1 MHKTLIIGDIHGCEY
16 ELQALLDKAG
26 LAEGDVIIGAGDG
39 VDRGPETPQVAAFFQ
54 NMPHARSVMG
64 NHERKHMRA
73 ARHEVKLSIS
83 QQISKLQWGP
93 NYPEALT
100 WMSSLPLFIELE
112 EAIIVHGY
120 CEPGIALA
128 RQNPSV
134 LCGTMGGDK
143 ILRERYDRP
152 WYELYDGSKPVIVGH
167 YNYNGTDQPFIY
179 QDKIFGLDTD
189 CVTGRA
195 LTGILL
201 PSFQFVAVP
210 SRGNL
215 WMQVRRAYQAA
226 KPKTSPPRVAPAPVW
241 SEAQNRKL
249 EALFQQLQE
258 ANRRWMAA
266 AQTIPGYADLPP
278 RQQTRLFAEWIGHK
292 GITADLLQLMRQER
306 LDLDLLRK
314 IVHDPHRIEQLIDR
328 VKEKP

>member
-26 LAEGDVIIGAGDG
+26 LAEGDTIIGAGDG

-54 NMPHARSVMG
+54 NTPYARSVMG

-93 NYPEALT
+93 AYPEALT

-128 RQNPSV
+128 LQNPSV

-167 YNYNGTDQPFIY
+167 YNYTGTDQPFVY
-179 QDKIFGLDTD
+179 RDKVFGLDTD
-189 CVTGRA
+189 CVTGRV

-201 PSFQFVAVP
+201 PAFQFVAVP

-215 WMQVRRAYQAA
+215 WMQVRRSYQAA
-226 KPKTSPPRVAPAPVW
+226 KAKPPAPRVAPAPAW
-241 SEAQNRKL
+241 SEEQNREL
-249 EALFQQLQE
+249 AALFQELQE
-258 ANRRWMAA
+258 ANRRWIAE

-278 RQQTRLFAEWIGHK
+278 RQQTRLFAEWIGQK
-292 GITADLLQLMRQER
+292 GTPADLLQLMHQGK

-314 IVHDPHRIEQLIDR
+314 IVHDPQR
-328 VKEKP
+328 VYPLTGQVATQ